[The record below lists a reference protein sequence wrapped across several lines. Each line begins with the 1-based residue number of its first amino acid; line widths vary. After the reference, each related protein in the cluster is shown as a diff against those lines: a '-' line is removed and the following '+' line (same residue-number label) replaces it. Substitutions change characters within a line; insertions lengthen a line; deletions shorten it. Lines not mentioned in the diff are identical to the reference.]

1 MSTPPADPALSADP
15 APEATPASGLKVVP
29 PHRKLPLP
37 RELDDYDELRRRL
50 TSSVETTRKTAENW
64 RNGLSG
70 LVALVTAFLIFKGQE
85 TITSYVQWAQV
96 LLTALL
102 ALGLVLAVTAL
113 WRFLAAANGRVRL
126 LSTEEIREEGGVT
139 LHDLA
144 TARNAIAD
152 LVAARVLAVAGAALL
167 AGAICFTWFAP
178 AAPAAPEVPP
188 GYLEAT
194 FITGDEQTATVCGE
208 LESQNQ
214 QGLRLLDKA
223 GQSRLVPS
231 ASIISAI
238 IVAKCP

>member
-1 MSTPPADPALSADP
+1 M
-15 APEATPASGLKVVP
+15 
-29 PHRKLPLP
+29 
-37 RELDDYDELRRRL
+37 
-50 TSSVETTRKTAENW
+50 ETTRKTAENW

-178 AAPAAPEVPP
+178 AAPEVPP